1 MDLSRCDSLRHV
13 EVGFHS
19 IVRAFPDFP
28 IHDFIS
34 TIPSSQLET
43 CSIVSYDNDLEELGR
58 LLWTIPELKSRSAM
72 MKEKVQPK
80 RDVKVTLGL
89 DIEKE
94 EAEEHRESIE
104 EALYCA
110 ASNGV
115 FGFLNSMPTLEVYP
129 RVWYPSA

>member
-1 MDLSRCDSLRHV
+1 M
-13 EVGFHS
+13 
-19 IVRAFPDFP
+19 
-28 IHDFIS
+28 
-34 TIPSSQLET
+34 
-43 CSIVSYDNDLEELGR
+43 SYDNDLEELRR

-72 MKEKVQPK
+72 MREKIQPK
-80 RDVKVTLGL
+80 RDVKVTFGL

-110 ASNGV
+110 TANGV

-129 RVWYPSA
+129 RVWYPAV